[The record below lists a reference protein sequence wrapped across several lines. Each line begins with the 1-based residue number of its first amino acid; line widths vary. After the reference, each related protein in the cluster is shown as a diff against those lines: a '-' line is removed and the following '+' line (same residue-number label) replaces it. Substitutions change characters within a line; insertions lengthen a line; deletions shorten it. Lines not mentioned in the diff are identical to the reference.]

1 MAGFG
6 EHGRE
11 GARELVNVPVVDITE
26 AAAHLAC
33 LLGRRYGVVTTL
45 ERSRGQIED
54 SLYAAGVA
62 QNCAAVVGTGLG
74 VLDLGDVQR
83 TQEAFVTAAERAR
96 EAGAEVLVLG
106 CAGMTG
112 LQRAVGEKLD
122 LPVVD
127 GVAAA
132 VKLAESLVS
141 WASGRAGW
149 AAMRDRCRSG
159 GCGAPAEGECGL
171 GLGFGLGLGHDRRRR
186 DLHQLPRVPE
196 AGHAEQ
202 RRRVG
207 SGAEPGRF
215 DDTPHVGQHPRL
227 TTDDVHIGRHH
238 MREVTAHRTE
248 LLAEIGDHLLGL
260 PHVIPTPTTFP
271 AASSGTAPARKAS
284 RAPASTTDT

>member
-1 MAGFG
+1 VRIVVTNCNTTQEMTEEIVRGARAAAGPGTTVAGLTPTWGPESAEGWIDSYLSAAAVLDALRTYEGPYDAVVMAGFG

-11 GARELVNVPVVDITE
+11 GARELLDVPVVDITE

-54 SLYAAGVA
+54 SLYTAGVL

-74 VLDLGDVQR
+74 VLDLGDTAR
-83 TQEAFVTAAERAR
+83 TEEAFIAAAERAR

-112 LQRAVGEKLD
+112 LQRAVGEKLG

-141 WASGRAGW
+141 LDLTTSRAGSW
-149 AAMRDRCRSG
+149 AKLL
-159 GCGAPAEGECGL
+159 PK
-171 GLGFGLGLGHDRRRR
+171 RREWGRR
-186 DLHQLPRVPE
+186 
-196 AGHAEQ
+196 G
-202 RRRVG
+202 
-207 SGAEPGRF
+207 
-215 DDTPHVGQHPRL
+215 
-227 TTDDVHIGRHH
+227 
-238 MREVTAHRTE
+238 
-248 LLAEIGDHLLGL
+248 
-260 PHVIPTPTTFP
+260 
-271 AASSGTAPARKAS
+271 
-284 RAPASTTDT
+284 